1 MRNLPDVQ
9 KETKGFPH
17 LYIES
22 VGTEN
27 IRLQLPICTPD
38 GTEYVLASM
47 RSYCS
52 LDESVKGI
60 NMSRIGRTI
69 RRVIEETPDGFR
81 TLAPLADALLAAH
94 DEATADVSVAAD
106 FPYLLQQI
114 TPVTGIS
121 APKAV
126 EISMASVFDNGVMKN
141 YLTIETTEMSLCPCS
156 KELSLLKNNLNA
168 EEKAEIEKLSP
179 ELREKIYQSGF
190 GAHNQKSTITVT
202 VELAESSDF
211 TIAGFAEM
219 ISESASSP
227 TYSILKRPDE
237 KWVTEVSYLGGYYD
251 EAGVF
256 HEVGGGPKFVE
267 DIVRSIALKL
277 SECLDDTIRD
287 YIVYVKNYESI
298 HSDGIVATAIMSAGR
313 SLKRGILT
321 LG

>member
-1 MRNLPDVQ
+1 MSKLPDVQ
-9 KETKGFPH
+9 KQTKGFPH
-17 LYIES
+17 LYIEN

-27 IRLQLPICTPD
+27 IRIRLPICTPD

-69 RRVIEETPDGFR
+69 RRVIEETPDGFQ
-81 TLAPLADALLAAH
+81 TLAPLANALLEAH
-94 DEATADVSVAAD
+94 DEGTADVSVAAD
-106 FPYLLQQI
+106 FPYLLQQV

-126 EISMASVFDNGVMKN
+126 EVSMASVFENGEMKN
-141 YLTIETTEMSLCPCS
+141 YLTVETTEMSLCPCS
-156 KELSLLKNNLNA
+156 KELSLLKNNISEA
-168 EEKAEIEKLSP
+168 EREEIEKLSP
-179 ELREKIYQSGF
+179 ELREKIYRSGF

-202 VELAESSDF
+202 VELSESSDV
-211 TIAGFAEM
+211 TIAGFAEL
-219 ISESASSP
+219 IAESASAP
-227 TYSILKRPDE
+227 TFSILKRPDE

-251 EAGVF
+251 EEGKYN
-256 HEVGGGPKFVE
+256 EVGGGPKFVE
-267 DIVRSIALKL
+267 DIVRSMALKL
-277 SECLDDTIRD
+277 SECLDETIRD
-287 YIVYVKNYESI
+287 YIVYVKNHESI

-313 SLKRGILT
+313 SLRKGILT